1 MIEKNLYIKDHKD
14 PKTYV
19 KNIIVLIINDRYK
32 GYGRNVGRS
41 DNVMYLVFSLK
52 KSLTAKLLQE
62 NINGF

>member
-14 PKTYV
+14 PKNLC

-62 NINGF
+62 NINSF